1 MKHKR
6 INSKKLASNLISV
19 EKNRQPDMTE
29 LMLNDIDQHGKSKS
43 VNGKNGCTFRLS
55 PLTGCY
61 FVTGK
66 DDKKNPW
73 GTVQLGWSA
82 KVRLCELTGGK
93 VVTKTVNGKQSKMLV
108 GGAFSDQDFRRC
120 FDYVKGCGEWEKI
133 ERSHPLSQAST
144 TDPESTEYALFVVN
158 TNDVNDAIRDGKRWD
173 SLHVNV
179 TAGPGTRKQ
188 KKTIAIKHPT
198 LDKPEFKSGK
208 FTSKAK
214 AKEYYRDVLI
224 HVVGLMKKGDIA
236 VQCSI
241 DSRNI

>member
-93 VVTKTVNGKQSKMLV
+93 VVTKTVNGKQSKMLI

-120 FDYVKGCGEWEKI
+120 FDYVKGCGDWVAVKRDEPGDFAVFEV
-133 ERSHPLSQAST
+133 
-144 TDPESTEYALFVVN
+144 D
-158 TNDVNDAIRDGKRWD
+158 TNKVNDAIRDGARWD

-179 TAGPGTRKQ
+179 SSGPTKRKQ
-188 KKTIAIKHPT
+188 KTTISIKHPT